1 MQLTLIVYVP
11 AGVALVVVM
20 ATACVAPGATAG
32 VMLNVSGL
40 AARPVAAGT
49 VTVQDTAVVAPEVRV
64 ATTFGVV
71 PEPATTVALVVG
83 RLMLP
88 PHSSH

>member
-1 MQLTLIVYVP
+1 MPRVQLTLIEYVP
-11 AGVALVVVM
+11 AGVAVVVVI

-40 AARPVAAGT
+40 AARPVATGT
-49 VTVQDTAVVAPEVRV
+49 VTVQETAVVVPDVRV

-71 PEPATTVALVVG
+71 PVPATTVALVGLHATV
-83 RLMLP
+83 
-88 PHSSH
+88 